1 MRILVTG
8 AGGFLGHHVVR
19 ELRDDHDLVMPSS
32 QELNLLHPNWNH
44 NPDLRIP
51 GVSNF
56 GDYFRYLQLDAVVHL
71 AATCGGIGINKDN
84 PGRFIYEN
92 MQMGINVLE
101 GARRAGVNKV
111 VLLGTVCSYPK
122 FCPVPFKEESLW
134 TGYPEE
140 TNAPYGIAKKAVMEM
155 GIAYHRQYG
164 MDVTNLIPVNMAGE
178 WDNFDEYSSH
188 VIPAIIRKF
197 ENPGSYLNIEGD
209 CPTMAV
215 DRPYIELWGSG
226 KASREFLYAGD
237 CARAIG
243 VAVERRTGP
252 EPINLGTG
260 HETTIANLANM
271 IREIGGYDAQIN
283 WDTSK
288 PDGQP
293 RRCLDTSRASRILR
307 WEARTSLKET
317 IKRTIDWYRNGSCPS
332 H

>member
-19 ELRDDHDLVMPSS
+19 ELRDEHELFVPSS
-32 QELNLLHPNWNH
+32 RELNLLNH
-44 NPDLRIP
+44 DRNESGYWADD
-51 GVSNF
+51 GASVF
-56 GDYFRYLQLDAVVHL
+56 GCYLTENTIDAVVHL

-101 GARRAGVNKV
+101 GARLANLSKV

-134 TGYPEE
+134 AGYPEE

-155 GIAYHRQYG
+155 GIAYHDQYG
-164 MDVTNLIPVNMAGE
+164 MDITNLIPVNMAGE

-237 CARAIG
+237 CARAIAA
-243 VAVERRTGP
+243 AVQRRTGP
-252 EPINLGTG
+252 GPINLGTG
-260 HETTIANLANM
+260 RETTISNLANM
-271 IREIGGYDAQIN
+271 IRDIGGYDADIR
-283 WDTSK
+283 WDTNK

-317 IKRTIDWYRNGSCPS
+317 ISRTIDWYRNK
-332 H
+332 